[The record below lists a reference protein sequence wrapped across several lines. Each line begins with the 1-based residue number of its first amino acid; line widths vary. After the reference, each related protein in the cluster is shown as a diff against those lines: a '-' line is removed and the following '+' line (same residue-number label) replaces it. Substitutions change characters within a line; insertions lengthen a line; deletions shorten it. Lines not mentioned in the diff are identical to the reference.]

1 MYILECVDGSY
12 YTGSTKN
19 LELRFAQHQEGKGAN
34 HTKKR
39 LPVELV
45 YFEEFKRIDEAFY
58 REKQV
63 QGWSRKKKEALIK
76 GEFDKLSDLSKNY
89 TQFPREVVSASSTTN
104 TISLEQLPELAEGK
118 DSEGENVGFDKL
130 NQRVSKS
137 QMPAVLPEPVEGN
150 RNPKID
156 Q

>member
-1 MYILECVDGSY
+1 MNKKILVP
-12 YTGSTKN
+12 
-19 LELRFAQHQEGKGAN
+19 ELRF
-34 HTKKR
+34 
-39 LPVELV
+39 PELV
-45 YFEEFKRIDEAFY
+45 
-58 REKQV
+58 
-63 QGWSRKKKEALIK
+63 
-76 GEFDKLSDLSKNY
+76 
-89 TQFPREVVSASSTTN
+89 
-104 TISLEQLPELAEGK
+104 EGK